1 MIGFYST
8 MYESAFTGW
17 ITLATLAV
25 VIFFT
30 MIIQLKDDISR
41 HIQDKEI
48 NTRVCNVARGGEKIQ
63 VHCRCVLW
71 HTRIFSPATFFSL
84 MHNMHYSRNC
94 HSDVKVGDL
103 VLVER
108 DEQIPADLLVLTT
121 SHTNGKCYGLLSL
134 FCKTWKFLTYWRM

>member
-48 NTRVCNVARGGEKIQ
+48 NTRVCNVARGGEKKQ
-63 VHCRCVLW
+63 VHCRCVLCA
-71 HTRIFSPATFFSL
+71 HAHIFAADFFSL
-84 MHNMHYSRNC
+84 MHNMHSSRNY